1 MRLSAPSISKARL
14 EQLLADFLPA
24 SRQHETGSG
33 MRSKEGAKEIYE
45 EGSPSG
51 AHSQ

>member
-1 MRLSAPSISKARL
+1 MRLSAPSLSKARL
-14 EQLLADFLPA
+14 EQLLNDFLPD

-33 MRSKEGAKEIYE
+33 MRSKEEAKEIYE

-51 AHSQ
+51 SNSQ